1 MGTISTTLPSDGQ
14 TIDASDVNTPFNAI
28 LAGVNGNLDDDNIK
42 TGANI
47 SGAKLA
53 DTSITNA
60 KMSTDVKPYTLFD
73 ETTYD
78 FVASGC
84 VITGDSYGSTLKWSM
99 TAGVVYINGQR
110 VTVNALSAQDVVASK
125 DTYVD
130 VSTTGTVV
138 FTGGNSVANNAA
150 SPALASGYL
159 RLGIIVSGANIASV
173 ASINQGQEDKVLPI
187 ASSVPY
193 QVNDSL
199 GNLICPRDPNRK
211 ILGLRQLT
219 SDASNTATSAT
230 AINLSTPITVPA
242 GRKISVSVN
251 GYHFFGST
259 GATNNYVGIYEGAS
273 LNALTTK
280 KQEVKEYHASAGA
293 GTLLSSS
300 VTYTPS
306 STNIW
311 ISVSLHGDAGTK
323 TITGG
328 ANNPIVL
335 KVELV

>member
-187 ASSVPY
+187 ASSIPY
-193 QVNDSL
+193 AVTDSL
-199 GNLICPRDPNRK
+199 GNLICPRDPNRRVLGYRQ
-211 ILGLRQLT
+211 ILSAVSTTNTSLT
-219 SDASNTATSAT
+219 DATG
-230 AINLSTPITVPA
+230 LSTTVIVPD
-242 GRKISVSVN
+242 GRKIKISVYVQQLRSTQAAGNAMFLDIVE
-251 GYHFFGST
+251 GST
-259 GATNNYVGIYEGAS
+259 VLADTRMSTPVTAYGLPPTVSTVRTAT
-273 LNALTTK
+273 
-280 KQEVKEYHASAGA
+280 AGLHTYKVQYTQQAA
-293 GTLLSSS
+293 GT
-300 VTYTPS
+300 VTLDAVSNTPAY
-306 STNIW
+306 I
-311 ISVSLHGDAGTK
+311 L
-323 TITGG
+323 
-328 ANNPIVL
+328 
-335 KVELV
+335 VELV

>member
-187 ASSVPY
+187 ASSVAY
-193 QVNDSL
+193 SVTDSL

-211 ILGLRQLT
+211 LLGYRQILT
-219 SDASNTATSAT
+219 SFSVTSAT
-230 AINLSTPITVPA
+230 MTQVTGLTCPVIVPT
-242 GRKISVSVN
+242 GRKVVVTA
-251 GYHFFGST
+251 YST
-259 GATNNYVGIYEGAS
+259 SFSINAAATPVATLWRGAVVAGTQIQQ
-273 LNALTTK
+273 LNAIASSTLATFCSMQA
-280 KQEVKEYHASAGA
+280 QETPTSGSQTYNIGVASASGQVTFT
-293 GTLLSSS
+293 GTSAA
-300 VTYTPS
+300 PAF
-306 STNIW
+306 I
-311 ISVSLHGDAGTK
+311 
-323 TITGG
+323 
-328 ANNPIVL
+328 